1 MEQQAVAETKFPV
14 GRAKSF
20 LLDHDWVE
28 ITRGEPVNLAD
39 FDLGVCFQCGLAT
52 ITRDGAILPATS
64 EVEVQIKRDGGNWV
78 SAFNNAWTL
87 GSLDTHEDEIKVPGE
102 GMVLIRA
109 RKSAQLTSDVR
120 DDVAMVARRRASA

>member
-28 ITRGEPVNLAD
+28 ITRGEPVDLAE

-52 ITRDGAILPATS
+52 ITRDGEILPATS
-64 EVEVQIKRDGGNWV
+64 EVEVQVKRDGGEWV
-78 SAFNNAWTL
+78 SAFKNAWTL
-87 GSLDTHEDEIKVPGE
+87 GSLDTHKEEINVRGE

-109 RKSAQLTSDVR
+109 KKSAQTTNDVR